1 MQEFTYEAYMCG
13 LEPYE
18 YIYSLKDNP
27 VRQKQELE
35 RLAIQARQVGVKSF
49 KGIYSAYLQKLRAS
63 KENPDAK
70 VTEFDGQPLTL
81 ECGEYDCTDLGI
93 ATRNDYGYEELVCS
107 HPILPVRRLVNIDS
121 GEVKLEIAYK
131 RGRTWRSAI
140 FDKTTLSSAQK
151 IIGLSAWG
159 IGVDSENARG
169 MVKYLSALE
178 NLNYDEIPE
187 ARSVGRLG
195 WVEDYGF
202 SPYVEGL
209 VFDGDDKYRHSFGA
223 VKAHGIYAK
232 WLDLA
237 LEARQ
242 GSSIVCRTMLAASF
256 AAPLIK
262 LAEALPFVVHA
273 WGGAG
278 AGKTVGLMFAASV
291 WAKPSLGDY
300 AKSFNGTMVANE
312 MHAAFC
318 GSLPLCLD
326 ELQCIKDRKGFD
338 DIIYMLCE
346 GVGKAR
352 GSKSGGLQK
361 TLTWRNTIISTGEM
375 PITSGNSGGGAVNRV
390 IEMDCKGEKLFR
402 DPRAAVATMAQN
414 YGYAGR
420 EFIKALEGEEARERL
435 HEAQKR
441 HYAALSGKVTDKQAL
456 AASMLLT
463 ADELA
468 ERYIFHDGI
477 CLTAEELLP
486 FLVTNDQA
494 DANKRAYHWLLDM
507 VASNPARFTPAGE
520 DTYVGECWGCVEEDK
535 GRIWIIKSV
544 FDRLMGQEGYSGESF
559 LSWAKRT
566 RMIETSSGRNVKR
579 KRIPGLALPAWCVC
593 LVAQFGEETVDADGF
608 TQVSPEDEQVF
619 MNL

>member
-1 MQEFTYEAYMCG
+1 MQEFTYDQYMTG

-18 YIYSLKDNP
+18 YLYGLRVNP
-27 VRQKQELE
+27 VRQRQEQE
-35 RLAIQARQVGVKSF
+35 RLAIHARSVGYKAFKST
-49 KGIYSAYLQKLRAS
+49 YASYLQQLRAS
-63 KENPDAK
+63 KENPDAN
-70 VTEFDGQPLTL
+70 VTDFDGQPLTL
-81 ECGEYDCTDLGI
+81 ECGDYECTDTGVT
-93 ATRNDYGYEELVCS
+93 TRNDYGYEETVCA
-107 HPILPVRRLVNIDS
+107 HPIMPIRRLVNIDT
-121 GEVKLEIAYK
+121 GEVKMELAYK
-131 RGRTWRSAI
+131 RGKVWRRAI

-151 IIGLSAWG
+151 IIGLSSWG
-159 IGVDSENARG
+159 IGVDSENARS
-169 MVKYLSALE
+169 MVKYMTAME
-178 NLNYDEIPE
+178 NLNYDKLPE

-202 SPYVEGL
+202 SPYVDDL
-209 VFDGDDKYRHSFGA
+209 VFDGDDKFKHSFGA
-223 VKAHGIYAK
+223 VRCVGSYDK

-237 LEARQ
+237 LQVRS
-242 GSSIVCRTMLAASF
+242 GDSIVCRTMLAASF

-262 LAEALPFVVHA
+262 LADALPFVVHA

-278 AGKTVGLMFAASV
+278 SGKTVGLMFAASV
-291 WAKPSLGDY
+291 WASPSAGDY
-300 AKSFNGTMVANE
+300 VRSFNGTPVANE
-312 MHAAFC
+312 MQAAFC

-326 ELQCIKDRKGFD
+326 ELQCIKDRKSFD

-375 PITSGNSGGGAVNRV
+375 PITNGNSGGGAVNRV
-390 IEMDCKGEKLFR
+390 IEMDCKGEKLFH

-414 YGYAGR
+414 YGHAGR
-420 EFIKALEGEEARERL
+420 QYIKALMTDEALEKL

-456 AASMLLT
+456 AASILLT

-468 ERYIFHDGI
+468 EHYIFHDGI
-477 CLTAEELLP
+477 LLSADDLLP

-494 DANKRAYHWLLDM
+494 DANKRAYNWLLDM
-507 VASNPARFTPAGE
+507 VASNPAKFTPAGE
-520 DTYVGECWGCVEEDK
+520 DTYVGECWGCVEDD
-535 GRIWIIKSV
+535 RIYIIKGV
-544 FDRLMGQEGYSGESF
+544 FDRLMSQEGYSTESF

-566 RMIETSSGRNVKR
+566 RMIETSSNRNVKK
-579 KRIPGLALPAWCVC
+579 KRIKGLAVPPWCVC
-593 LVAQFGEETVDADGF
+593 LVAQMGEETVDADGF
-608 TQVSPEDEQVF
+608 TAVAPEDEQVF